1 MDTLEAVR
9 AVLDHANML
18 DIRDLKTELKQL
30 HYQRSILDE
39 KILAAESKLDSLI
52 TKAIG
57 ENNARGKQT
66 AHDVVLQVASTRRHK
81 SASA

>member
-57 ENNARGKQT
+57 ENNARGKQNT
-66 AHDVVLQVASTRRHK
+66 HDVVLQVAPARRHK
-81 SASA
+81 NASA